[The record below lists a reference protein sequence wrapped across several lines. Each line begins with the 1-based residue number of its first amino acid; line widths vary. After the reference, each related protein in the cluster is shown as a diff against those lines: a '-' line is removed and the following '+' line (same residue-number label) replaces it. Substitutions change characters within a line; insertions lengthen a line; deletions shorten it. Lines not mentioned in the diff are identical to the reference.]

1 MTSNFEYKVYIYNY
15 YNYLNN
21 SIYTVY
27 IIVITE
33 YSIAIYLVVRY
44 GSAFWSRS
52 GDYLVL
58 LLNSTALAGV
68 TFKYCYKGRT
78 KDKLNSFFITIQS
91 PWHSHLCNCEHPLE
105 GSGNI
110 QLCRWYFCLAEN
122 LKLYI
127 TYNSITVLLY
137 ITVYID

>member
-27 IIVITE
+27 ITVVTV

-68 TFKYCYKGRT
+68 NYNYCNKGRT
-78 KDKLNSFFITIQS
+78 KDKLNSFFHNYTIS
-91 PWHSHLCNCEHPLE
+91 M
-105 GSGNI
+105 
-110 QLCRWYFCLAEN
+110 
-122 LKLYI
+122 
-127 TYNSITVLLY
+127 T
-137 ITVYID
+137 

>member
-68 TFKYCYKGRT
+68 TFSYPCKGRT
-78 KDKLNSFFITIQS
+78 KDKFNSFFITTQS
-91 PWHSHLCNCEHPLE
+91 PYYSHLCNCEIHKREWENPCYID
-105 GSGNI
+105 GI
-110 QLCRWYFCLAEN
+110 FCLAEN

-127 TYNSITVLLY
+127 TYNSITVYYY
-137 ITVYID
+137 I

>member
-52 GDYLVL
+52 WSYLVL
-58 LLNSTALAGV
+58 LLNSTALARV
-68 TFKYCYKGRT
+68 NFSYCYKGRT
-78 KDKLNSFFITIQS
+78 KDKLNSFFITINLHTIAIYVTVKS
-91 PWHSHLCNCEHPLE
+91 TRGKWENPCYVD
-105 GSGNI
+105 GI
-110 QLCRWYFCLAEN
+110 FCLAEN

-127 TYNSITVLLY
+127 TYNSITVY
-137 ITVYID
+137 YCI

>member
-27 IIVITE
+27 ITVITV

-52 GDYLVL
+52 WSYLVL

-68 TFKYCYKGRT
+68 TFSYCYNRRT
-78 KDKLNSFFITIQS
+78 KDKLNSFFITTQS
-91 PWHSHLCNCEHPLE
+91 PYYNHLCNCEIHKRE
-105 GSGNI
+105 VGKSSYVGGI
-110 QLCRWYFCLAEN
+110 FVC
-122 LKLYI
+122 
-127 TYNSITVLLY
+127 
-137 ITVYID
+137 